1 MTPLQHL
8 RELVAWMEKSKR
20 FRADNVAT
28 KHLREQLKREEGM
41 IRRGRWGRT
50 QMDLADFVAD
60 ERRQLRELGLR
71 P

>member
-20 FRADNVAT
+20 FGPNNVAT

-41 IRRGRWGRT
+41 IRRGRYGPNPDGPR
-50 QMDLADFVAD
+50 
-60 ERRQLRELGLR
+60 
-71 P
+71 